1 MRKEFLENMFICN
14 TILRWKFY
22 HIGSRFSKPAETR
35 CAPIEG
41 ESLAIAEGLNKARYF
56 VLGCKDLI
64 VATDHKPL
72 LQIFN
77 DRSLDNIDN
86 VCVYKFKEKTL
97 PYRFRMVYIP
107 GRKHYTPDALSR
119 YPTVSG
125 IFNSSRKEP
134 SLSISHL
141 LAGIRSSEP
150 DQEHT
155 VDTELTVAAMNAFS
169 TANIKCVTW
178 NDV

>member
-1 MRKEFLENMFICN
+1 
-14 TILRWKFY
+14 
-22 HIGSRFSKPAETR
+22 
-35 CAPIEG
+35 
-41 ESLAIAEGLNKARYF
+41 
-56 VLGCKDLI
+56 
-64 VATDHKPL
+64 
-72 LQIFN
+72 
-77 DRSLDNIDN
+77 
-86 VCVYKFKEKTL
+86 
-97 PYRFRMVYIP
+97 MVYIP

-178 NDV
+178 NDVRTATVSDDNMQQLLELIENGTPDQRDKWPIQLRVYYQFRKELYHLDGIILFGTQVVIPPSLRSTILSSLHSVHQGVTQMMAPT